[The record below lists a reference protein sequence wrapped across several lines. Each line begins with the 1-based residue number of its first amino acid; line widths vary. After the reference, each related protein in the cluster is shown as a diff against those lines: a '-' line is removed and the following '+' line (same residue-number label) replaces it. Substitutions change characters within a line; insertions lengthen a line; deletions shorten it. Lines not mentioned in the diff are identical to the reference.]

1 MCVLIRPPD
10 IPVDGLNVL
19 PRILSL
25 YFRHVH
31 SELTERNSTKIGHM
45 VGSKG
50 NLKTH
55 VQNLGYPLPL
65 QIGGPK
71 TTFLDDFELTA
82 HLTAYIFGTKHDID
96 NGQVRCKLQ
105 EVSYI
110 VSTRHELWST
120 NGLKSDRSFYPPS
133 EYYAFFF
140 IAGLRTRTSNHRT
153 QPNFATQNGV
163 NHGNK
168 LP

>member
-1 MCVLIRPPD
+1 MATWHTC
-10 IPVDGLNVL
+10 GWTYVL
-19 PRILSL
+19 PRFFLSSFF
-25 YFRHVH
+25 FRPLI
-31 SELTERNSTKIGHM
+31 SELAERNSTISGHI
-45 VGSKG
+45 VGSKCD
-50 NLKTH
+50 LKMH
-55 VQNLGYPLPL
+55 VKNLGYPLPL

-71 TTFLDDFELTA
+71 PPFPWFRNLTA
-82 HLTAYIFGTKHDID
+82 NLTAYIFGTKHDID